1 MEASGERAVL
11 QDIRVLDTT
20 HGVAGPTATLLMAAL
35 GAEVIKVEPPYLSG
49 HRSLSRVEPPPKPG
63 TPGQTWNRA
72 PIFNF
77 MNRGKLSFPLNLSKP
92 EGIDIFKRLVRV
104 CDVVVDN
111 FSPRVMK
118 NFGLEYADLRVEN
131 PTIIEVGVSGFGSN
145 GPWRDWVATGPATEA
160 LTGIT
165 DLTGYQGGG
174 PMRPGML
181 TSDLGAGIFGAF
193 SVMAALEQRAQTG
206 EGQFVD
212 LSLLEMNLQF
222 VGDAIAGFSG
232 GATLDRR
239 AGNASAGD
247 APSGC
252 YPCLESDTWITVV
265 VHTDSEWHTLCEA
278 IGDPGLL
285 DNSRF
290 SKAPSRSQHRQEI
303 DEVISRWTSQRPRQ
317 EVFQDLVD
325 RGLDV
330 GRAESA
336 GDLLEDPHLAERGF
350 FQLRE
355 EIEAPDVIYARLGWM
370 FSGIPLNLD
379 TPAPTYGQ
387 HIDYV
392 LSSVLGLSEQEVS
405 NAKETGITPESPVRN
420 Y

>member
-131 PTIIEVGVSGFGSN
+131 PTIIDVGVSGFGSN

-212 LSLLEMNLQF
+212 LSLLEMNLQLWATPSR
-222 VGDAIAGFSG
+222 DLAAGRHLTGEREMPVPAMPHPAVTPASNRTPGSQLWSIRTPSG
-232 GATLDRR
+232 IRCVKPSETPDSSITLASLKRLPVRSIDRR
-239 AGNASAGD
+239 
-247 APSGC
+247 
-252 YPCLESDTWITVV
+252 
-265 VHTDSEWHTLCEA
+265 
-278 IGDPGLL
+278 
-285 DNSRF
+285 
-290 SKAPSRSQHRQEI
+290 
-303 DEVISRWTSQRPRQ
+303 
-317 EVFQDLVD
+317 
-325 RGLDV
+325 
-330 GRAESA
+330 
-336 GDLLEDPHLAERGF
+336 
-350 FQLRE
+350 
-355 EIEAPDVIYARLGWM
+355 
-370 FSGIPLNLD
+370 
-379 TPAPTYGQ
+379 
-387 HIDYV
+387 
-392 LSSVLGLSEQEVS
+392 
-405 NAKETGITPESPVRN
+405 
-420 Y
+420 